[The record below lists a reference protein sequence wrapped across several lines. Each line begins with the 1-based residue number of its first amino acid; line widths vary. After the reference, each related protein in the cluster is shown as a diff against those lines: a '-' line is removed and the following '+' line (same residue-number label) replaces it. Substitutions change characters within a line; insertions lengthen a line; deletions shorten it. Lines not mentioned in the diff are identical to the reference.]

1 MSGSPE
7 WSRTSWR
14 AYPAAQQPTW
24 PDAQA
29 LDATVRQ
36 LQHLPA
42 LVFAGETRKL
52 IEGLADAAEGRAF
65 VLQAGDCA
73 EEFARCHGPSI
84 HALLKVILQMSV
96 VLAYSGER
104 RVIKIGR
111 LAGQYAKPRSSDVE
125 VIDGVSLPSYRGD
138 MVNRPEP
145 TAEARRPDPSRM
157 LDGYFRSTAT
167 LNLIRAFTSGGYGSL
182 ERVYAWNSAP
192 RALADDSTDRY
203 AALVA
208 GIRKSMDFMRAI
220 GIDDSSPSI
229 EQTVLYTSHEA
240 LLLEYEEAMTRVD
253 TTTGLWYNTGAHM
266 LWIGDRTRQ
275 ANGAHVELL
284 RGVGNPIGLK
294 VGPTADFDDLVRAIR
309 ALNPENLPGRISL
322 IARLG
327 ARKVDALLPTLI
339 RRVRAEGLAVTWLC
353 DPMHGNTFTT
363 DGGRKSRSYEDIV
376 TEIRHFWQIHHAEGT
391 VAAGVH
397 LELTGDPVT
406 ECIGGSQRLGPG
418 DLSQNY
424 QTACDPR
431 LNAEQS
437 VELAFELAGIIHPRP

>member
-1 MSGSPE
+1 M
-7 WSRTSWR
+7 
-14 AYPAAQQPTW
+14 QQ
-24 PDAQA
+24 
-29 LDATVRQ
+29 LR
-36 LQHLPA
+36 HLPA

-52 IEGLADAAEGRAF
+52 IDGLSEAAQGRAF

-84 HALLKVILQMSV
+84 HALLKVILKMSV
-96 VLAYSGER
+96 VLAYAGER

-111 LAGQYAKPRSSDVE
+111 LAGHYAKPRSSDVE
-125 VIDGVSLPSYRGD
+125 VVEGLTLPSYRGD

-145 TAEARRPDPSRM
+145 TLAARRADPTRM

-182 ERVYAWNSAP
+182 ERVYAWSAEP
-192 RALADDSTDRY
+192 RQGDQSDSRY
-203 AALVA
+203 SALVA
-208 GIRKSMDFMRAI
+208 GIRKAMDFMGAI
-220 GIDDSSPSI
+220 GIDDSSPVI

-240 LLLEYEEAMTRVD
+240 LLLEYEEAMTRID
-253 TTTGLWYNTGAHM
+253 TTTGKWYDTSAHM

-275 ANGAHVELL
+275 ADGAHVELL

-294 VGPTADFDDLVRAIR
+294 VGPSADLDEIVRAVNK
-309 ALNPENLPGRISL
+309 LNPENQAGRISL
-322 IARLG
+322 IARFG
-327 ARKVDALLPTLI
+327 SGNVGTLLPTLI
-339 RRVRAEGLAVTWLC
+339 RRIRAEGMAVTWLC

-363 DGGRKSRSYEDIV
+363 QTGRKSRSYEDIV
-376 TEIRHFWQIHHAEGT
+376 SEIRSFWQIHRAEGT

-406 ECIGGSQRLGPG
+406 ECVGGSRQLAAD
-418 DLSQNY
+418 DLDQNY
-424 QTACDPR
+424 QSMCDPR

-437 VELAFELAGIIHPRP
+437 VELAFELAEIIHPRP